1 MGQRHVE
8 RVNPRHPRIEQDRA
22 FVAPVDLG
30 LRAGDD
36 FEPVVQPVQARRGV
50 VVAGEPL
57 AASATWSLT
66 PLVVPVEAV
75 LGDEPLVD
83 HRRRDGGQRPKN
95 RPTPDPNGV
104 DTATAAAGMRV
115 GSGSLLPPTAPS
127 RPRSTFLTL
136 S

>member
-75 LGDEPLVD
+75 LGTSRLWITDGATADNGPRTGLPPIRTESIRPP
-83 HRRRDGGQRPKN
+83 RRRVCGS
-95 RPTPDPNGV
+95 
-104 DTATAAAGMRV
+104 AAGACYRRQLRH
-115 GSGSLLPPTAPS
+115 GLDQHS
-127 RPRSTFLTL
+127 
-136 S
+136 